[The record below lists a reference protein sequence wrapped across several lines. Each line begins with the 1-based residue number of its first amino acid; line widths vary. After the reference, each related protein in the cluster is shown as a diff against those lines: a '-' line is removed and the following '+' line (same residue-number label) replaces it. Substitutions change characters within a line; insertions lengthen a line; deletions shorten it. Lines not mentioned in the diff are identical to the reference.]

1 MELKLTGIR
10 KHFGEKEVLRGCG
23 FTFQQGKIYGLL
35 GRNGAGKTTLF
46 NCLTDEVPPDGGTAE
61 LVLDDGTRRA
71 LAPDDVGYVFATPI
85 LPDFLTGYEF
95 VRFYMDVNAARI
107 RDGRSADD
115 YFDMVQIAP
124 EDRHRLIKGYSHGMK
139 NKVQMLCFLIARPP
153 VILLD
158 EPLTS
163 FDVVVACGT
172 VRHRDNGIVG
182 ASAERFIRE
191 FRVDYGIIGI
201 SGIDE
206 EGNLLDYDYREVAV
220 ARTIIECSRRVFLVT
235 DRSKFG
241 RPAMV
246 RVAHL
251 SDINALFT
259 DGPVDKK
266 WADLIHE
273 HGVEL
278 FMV

>member
-71 LAPDDVGYVFATPI
+71 LTPDDVGYVFATPI

-107 RDGRSADD
+107 RDGCSADD

-124 EDRHRLIKGYSHGMK
+124 EDRHRLIKGYS
-139 NKVQMLCFLIARPP
+139 P
-153 VILLD
+153 
-158 EPLTS
+158 
-163 FDVVVACGT
+163 
-172 VRHRDNGIVG
+172 
-182 ASAERFIRE
+182 SAP
-191 FRVDYGIIGI
+191 
-201 SGIDE
+201 
-206 EGNLLDYDYREVAV
+206 
-220 ARTIIECSRRVFLVT
+220 
-235 DRSKFG
+235 RSKWATG
-241 RPAMV
+241 R
-246 RVAHL
+246 
-251 SDINALFT
+251 I
-259 DGPVDKK
+259 
-266 WADLIHE
+266 
-273 HGVEL
+273 
-278 FMV
+278 

>member
-1 MELKLTGIR
+1 MKLKLTGIR

-46 NCLTDEVPPDGGTAE
+46 NCLTDAVPPDGGTAE

-71 LAPDDVGYVFATPI
+71 LAPDDVGY
-85 LPDFLTGYEF
+85 
-95 VRFYMDVNAARI
+95 YMDVNAARI

-163 FDVVVACGT
+163 FDVVVALE
-172 VRHRDNGIVG
+172 IKQ
-182 ASAERFIRE
+182 
-191 FRVDYGIIGI
+191 
-201 SGIDE
+201 
-206 EGNLLDYDYREVAV
+206 LLRQ
-220 ARTIIECSRRVFLVT
+220 I
-235 DRSKFG
+235 K
-241 RPAMV
+241 
-246 RVAHL
+246 
-251 SDINALFT
+251 
-259 DGPVDKK
+259 
-266 WADLIHE
+266 HE
-273 HGVEL
+273 HIIVFSTHILQLATDLCDEITVLHEGMLSQLDHALLHSGDFEAQLIEL
-278 FMV
+278 LKDEGEA